1 VGNEILAVVRYD
13 KKVQDFFLQIILSII
28 YKNNYME
35 NKHSFEITEMRY
47 NLYTM
52 NYNYYMSKKLNQ
64 HNFTYSTR
72 FKLKR
77 YFELYA
83 EYISETSNM
92 KDINYKIAM
101 KEIKRINRRVLR
113 DVKKRLD
120 VIPFKQI

>member
-1 VGNEILAVVRYD
+1 VGNVILAVVRYD
-13 KKVQDFFLQIILSII
+13 KKVPDFFLQIILSII

-35 NKHSFEITEMRY
+35 NKYGFEITEMRY
-47 NLYTM
+47 NLYTL

-64 HNFTYSTR
+64 HNFTYLMR
-72 FKLKR
+72 YKLNR

-83 EYISETSNM
+83 EHISETSNM

-101 KEIKRINRRVLR
+101 NEIKRINTRVLR

-120 VIPFKQI
+120 VITFKQI